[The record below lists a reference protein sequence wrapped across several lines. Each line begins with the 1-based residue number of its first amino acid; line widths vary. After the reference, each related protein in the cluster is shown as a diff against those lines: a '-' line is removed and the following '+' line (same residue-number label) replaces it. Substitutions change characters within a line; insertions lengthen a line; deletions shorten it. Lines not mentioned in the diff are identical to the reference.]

1 MDKVGQYIEY
11 NGKTYIC
18 VAFDGVNYWLV
29 EEERIEKSNQIFNQ
43 EMFTLVSEQDLED
56 ENEL

>member
-1 MDKVGQYIEY
+1 MDRVGQYIEY

-43 EMFTLVSEQDLED
+43 EMFTLVSEEDLED

>member
-43 EMFTLVSEQDLED
+43 EMFTLVSEEDLED